1 MPPAGQLAVW
11 CAAASASK
19 EELKGIWH
27 SQHSKYLFILYLNEK
42 EKDISE
48 VTSEFL
54 ENQMLVIPEAAWGKF
69 PLQKSRSSTV
79 PLVQELFGCSLHG
92 AVLQWP
98 AEPQLQPFKSRS
110 RYSGA
115 PGSQVLSAAAAM
127 GKELPNYSVCRV
139 GGGL

>member
-11 CAAASASK
+11 CAAASASE

-54 ENQMLVIPEAAWGKF
+54 ENQMLVIPGAAWGKF

-79 PLVQELFGCSLHG
+79 P
-92 AVLQWP
+92 
-98 AEPQLQPFKSRS
+98 
-110 RYSGA
+110 
-115 PGSQVLSAAAAM
+115 
-127 GKELPNYSVCRV
+127 
-139 GGGL
+139 